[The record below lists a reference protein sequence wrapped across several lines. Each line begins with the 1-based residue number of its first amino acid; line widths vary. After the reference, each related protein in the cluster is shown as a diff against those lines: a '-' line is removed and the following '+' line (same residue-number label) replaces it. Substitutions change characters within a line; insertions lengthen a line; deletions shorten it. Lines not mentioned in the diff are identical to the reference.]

1 MRGLQT
7 QTRPPVQ
14 VYYRRNSSDTWLAFK
29 TVTAFRTTR
38 DAVQNTILA
47 FRAEGANE
55 VLDRWSAR
63 FWAEMIV
70 VRNYAASSDILYY
83 PRIEARCE
91 KDSFGFEVSLTAHP
105 SPLPDVPRELLGWTG
120 AHPTHLSLTA
130 NRTRFEHS
138 LALFFA
144 FPSPMTGAPGKLSLD
159 ASDKTITLG
168 RGAGVRPVSAPVSLR
183 KTLS

>member
-7 QTRPPVQ
+7 KTQPPIE

-38 DAVQNTILA
+38 DALQNTSLS
-47 FRAEGANE
+47 FRAEGSNE

-91 KDSFGFEVSLTAHP
+91 KDAFGFEVALTAHP

-159 ASDKTITLG
+159 APDKSITLG
-168 RGAGVRPVSAPVSLR
+168 RGAGMRSSRPPVSLR